1 MNGQKTM
8 ELPNAL
14 ARIAAVLF
22 LIVVMLGI
30 TIELF
35 VLPDIL
41 VPGDAAATINN
52 LVLHQ
57 RKIAG

>member
-1 MNGQKTM
+1 M

-14 ARIAAVLF
+14 ARIAVVLF

-52 LVLHQ
+52 LVLHH